1 MQTTVQMVTTL
12 CGFTTIVAGT
22 FLLHTTRDMDLTVSD
37 LDELTR
43 GQTPGPDTGSGAS
56 MASGPT
62 AGALQ
67 KRRGVSTAVVEL
79 LASNGRKQ
87 DAYNNS
93 KEGGH
98 DGLDGDR
105 DDEPLLPVSNVSA
118 STLRKAAQGGKSTS
132 AL

>member
-1 MQTTVQMVTTL
+1 MQTTVQLATTL
-12 CGFTTIVAGT
+12 CGFATIVAGT

-43 GQTPGPDTGSGAS
+43 GQSPATGSGAS

-79 LASNGRKQ
+79 LAAGGRKQ
-87 DAYNNS
+87 DAYNSN
-93 KEGGH
+93 KE
-98 DGLDGDR
+98 DGPDGMEGDR
-105 DDEPLLPVSNVSA
+105 DDEPLLPVSNMSA
-118 STLRKAAQGGKSTS
+118 STLRKAAQGGKSAA